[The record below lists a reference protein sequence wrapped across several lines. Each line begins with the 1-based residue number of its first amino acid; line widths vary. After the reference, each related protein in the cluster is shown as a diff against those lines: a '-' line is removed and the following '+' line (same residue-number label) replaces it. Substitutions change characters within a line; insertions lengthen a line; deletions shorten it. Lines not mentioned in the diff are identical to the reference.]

1 VKIVLNII
9 FKFYCWIDIYSF
21 KGILATFT
29 LSGCGGDDAKFKSGE
44 VIIPLVGITCV
55 TGTPTATDIA
65 GYETLFASD
74 VIVKDEDNTTIA
86 IYHDVDGLKK
96 VCLVN
101 GSAHIVR

>member
-1 VKIVLNII
+1 MKKYLTYLLSLAVILG
-9 FKFYCWIDIYSF
+9 FTACGTGSEDASF
-21 KGILATFT
+21 KSTETIVSLT
-29 LSGCGGDDAKFKSGE
+29 
-44 VIIPLVGITCV
+44 GITCV
-55 TGTPTATDIA
+55 TGTPTANDIA
-65 GYETLFASD
+65 GYETLFSSD